1 MTQKGPDSR
10 IRLVL
15 NWVVPRISRSGRAY
29 RLVGNASLQ
38 TRHVGPPTR
47 VIDYTCD
54 VKLFVPVSE
63 CGSRLAY
70 DTESRV
76 LSL

>member
-1 MTQKGPDSR
+1 MTQKGRDWG

-15 NWVVPRISRSGRAY
+15 NWVVPPISRSGRAY
-29 RLVGNASLQ
+29 RLVGSASLH
-38 TRHVGPPTR
+38 TCHVGPPTR

-63 CGSRLAY
+63 CGPWLAY